1 MHESEKWNWS
11 RSVMSNPQW
20 PHGLQP
26 SRLLCP
32 WDFPGKSTA
41 VGCHCLLHRF
51 SAFSIKLPMAFFTEL
66 EQNFYSVYGNRR
78 PQIAK
83 AILRKK
89 SKSWQNQVPQPQPTL
104 QVSVIKTLD
113 LAQKQKYTEWL
124 MEQERKFRQKPMHLW
139 SINLGPRFTFNMK
152 EKMSRIFS
160 E

>member
-1 MHESEKWNWS
+1 
-11 RSVMSNPQW
+11 
-20 PHGLQP
+20 
-26 SRLLCP
+26 
-32 WDFPGKSTA
+32 
-41 VGCHCLLHRF
+41 
-51 SAFSIKLPMAFFTEL
+51 MAFFTEL

-139 SINLGPRFTFNMK
+139 TINLG
-152 EKMSRIFS
+152 
-160 E
+160 